1 MTAELTITGTRDVVY
16 DLVSVLYR
24 ALQGAEIYE
33 KYAEDAF
40 RAGDDEHAQFF
51 RGVRDDER
59 RRADRAK
66 DLLARTLAVGDSKGE
81 AGHKAE
87 KPIVGDEL

>member
-1 MTAELTITGTRDVVY
+1 MIPAEQTITGTRDVVY

-40 RAGDDEHAQFF
+40 RAGNDEHAQYF
-51 RGVRDDER
+51 REVRDDVTAPRGPGEGV
-59 RRADRAK
+59 
-66 DLLARTLAVGDSKGE
+66 ARTDPGSRRLQG
-81 AGHKAE
+81 
-87 KPIVGDEL
+87 